1 MDSGREPDH
10 REVQI
15 VDLPGKGGAVN
26 GGKGVLVPSWLKSPQ
41 SPRQRSQRLIMIVA
55 LGCAALLIMLSS
67 TADVSNM
74 ALSLIARI
82 FPVPA
87 APPPLAVDQFYVQ
100 GDPPWGQ
107 LIIDGHAVAH
117 LPAIATDP
125 PLRLTPGHHTLQW
138 RAAPF
143 VTQSCILT
151 VPADFS
157 SDTCIDNNSA
167 PISEGRYVLI
177 VSFLSSLKTLPP
189 EQRAALT
196 NATQAALNGQQS
208 TTTVRTG
215 EYYAL
220 PPSCRITQPMPPQ
233 LAPCYAVARQP
244 LKATLSFRLDANAV
258 ADLSCDSPEPQQP
271 CAFSTQDCHLFC
283 SVDVASSAWVV
294 GAAVRAFW
302 TFTTLDGQIVARD
315 VPDNPLEEDF
325 VLVQIAWD
333 RAGWQVTP
341 LLGGSN
347 GSLPPFGYPTCQ
359 PVESVTNLFGTTAS
373 ALQWNFSAGSVLADG
388 CVAEAT
394 LEPELGATPIPSARG
409 AYCLYRFGVILAV
422 NSLAH
427 RDWPYLPLA
436 DAYEQALAQRDIS

>member
-26 GGKGVLVPSWLKSPQ
+26 AGKGVLVPSWLKAPQ
-41 SPRQRSQRLIMIVA
+41 SPRQRNRRLIMVVA
-55 LGCAALLIMLSS
+55 LGCAALLIILGS
-67 TADVSNM
+67 TASIRDLVT
-74 ALSLIARI
+74 RI
-82 FPVPA
+82 IPTPA
-87 APPPLAVDQFYVQ
+87 PTPPLDASQFYVQ

-107 LIIDGHAVAH
+107 LVIDGHAVAH
-117 LPAIATDP
+117 LPAIETEP
-125 PLRLTPGHHTLQW
+125 PLHFSPGRHILQW

-143 VTQSCILT
+143 IAQSCTIS
-151 VPADFS
+151 VPADFN

-167 PISEGRYVLI
+167 PISGGRYVLI
-177 VSFLSSLKTLPP
+177 ISFLSSLNNLPP
-189 EQRAALT
+189 DQRAALT
-196 NATQAALNGQQS
+196 NATQAALDGQQS
-208 TTTVRTG
+208 TTTVRTA

-233 LAPCYAVARQP
+233 LAPCYTVARQP
-244 LKATLSFRLDANAV
+244 LKATLSFQLDANAH
-258 ADLSCDSPEPQQP
+258 ADLSCDSPEPTQP

-283 SVDVASSAWVV
+283 SVDFAPPAWIV
-294 GAAVRAFW
+294 GTAVRAFW
-302 TFTTLDGQIVARD
+302 TFTTLDGQVIARN

-333 RAGWQVTP
+333 RAGWQVKP

-347 GSLPPFGYPTCQ
+347 GSQPPFGYPTCQ
-359 PVESVTNLFGTTAS
+359 PVESSTNLFGTTAS
-373 ALQWNFSAGSVLADG
+373 ALQWNFAAGSVLADG

-394 LEPELGATPIPSARG
+394 LEPVLGATPAPNARG

-422 NSLAH
+422 NTLAH
-427 RDWPYLPLA
+427 RDWPYLPMA
-436 DAYEQALAQRDIS
+436 DTYEQALTRRDIS